1 MENKT
6 PDEKTYFFDKP
17 ENVNRFLRVLYVT
30 CAILFV
36 ADFFIHRHVS
46 MPLEE
51 VPTFYAS
58 YGFIACVVLV
68 LVAKGLRKL
77 VMRREDYYETDVV
90 DADARDAG
98 SRNVD

>member
-1 MENKT
+1 MENNS
-6 PDEKTYFFDKP
+6 PDDKAYFFDKQK
-17 ENVNRFLRVLYVT
+17 NIDLFLRVFYVI
-30 CAILFV
+30 CVILFV

-46 MPLEE
+46 ITWEE
-51 VPTFYAS
+51 MPTFYAS

-77 VMRREDYYETDVV
+77 VMRREDYYETDVA
-90 DADARDAG
+90 DADDSDAG